1 MNNLITLCHK
11 LYGALLM
18 CSIIPPS
25 QIFHDLVYSLHLIY
39 IQTTGGLGTYPRI
52 HRGGMM
58 EIGHE
63 MMYIV

>member
-1 MNNLITLCHK
+1 
-11 LYGALLM
+11 M
-18 CSIIPPS
+18 CYIIPPS

-39 IQTTGGLGTYPRI
+39 IQTTGGLGIYPRI